1 MKKIILFFMLCSFY
15 ILADIVGLGIGET
28 EILAK
33 KSALDELSQQI
44 EVKVDSLF
52 YTEETNKNGSY
63 SKDSVGTVNLISSN
77 FLIGVEYYVEKIG
90 KNYSAKAVISKDKA
104 YFYEDKV
111 REAYNLSNQYYGRS
125 TKTKSFGEKKSY
137 LLASLK
143 ELKKGD
149 SYKNIS
155 LLLGSKKA
163 ISPLVNEFTLNE
175 ELQRL
180 KNENLDKLIIYI
192 ELEEEKF
199 LGIKNIIAKNITQIS
214 RENGMDVIL
223 GDKNYNNTTFQV
235 RVVSYKEEVIPPFY
249 YNNKKLSDT
258 IYKSDLI
265 LSFELK
271 DSFSGLVYET
281 FTYENSS
288 KSFQSPEDAL
298 NLSSNRIM
306 KEAKEKLTIS
316 LGNIM

>member
-1 MKKIILFFMLCSFY
+1 MNRIILFFTLCSFY
-15 ILADIVGLGIGET
+15 LFADIVGVGIGET
-28 EILAK
+28 EVLAK

-52 YTEETNKNGSY
+52 YTEESNKGGVY
-63 SKDSVGTVNLISSN
+63 TKDSIGTTNLISSN

-90 KNYSAKAVISKDKA
+90 KNYSAKAVISKDKNF
-104 YFYEDKV
+104 FYEDKV
-111 REAYNLSNQYYGRS
+111 NEAYNLSNQYYSRS
-125 TKTKSFGEKKSY
+125 LKTKSFGEKKSY

-155 LLLGSKKA
+155 LLLGSKKS
-163 ISPLVNEFTLNE
+163 INSMVTEYTIKE

-192 ELEEEKF
+192 DLEDEF
-199 LGIKNIIAKNITQIS
+199 QGIKNVISKNITQIS
-214 RENGMDVIL
+214 RENGLDIVL
-223 GDKNYNNTTFQV
+223 GDKNYNNTVFQV
-235 RVVSYKEEVIPPFY
+235 RVVSYKEEIIPPFY

-258 IYKSDLI
+258 IYKCDLV

-271 DSFSGLVYET
+271 DSFSGMVYET

-288 KSFQSPEDAL
+288 KSFQSSEDAL
-298 NLSSNRIM
+298 NLSSSRIM
-306 KEAKEKLTIS
+306 KEAKEKLTLS